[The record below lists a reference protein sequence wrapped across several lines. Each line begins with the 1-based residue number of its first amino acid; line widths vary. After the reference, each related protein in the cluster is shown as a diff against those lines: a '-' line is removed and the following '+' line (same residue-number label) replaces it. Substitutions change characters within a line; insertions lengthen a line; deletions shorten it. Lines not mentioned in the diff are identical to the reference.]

1 MSQEFPEAHPLAKAI
16 RAIRSRHGKS
26 GVEFAALLGVN
37 QAMVSRYETGRTRP
51 GSLVLYRLLR
61 LAEGPEKNP
70 ILDQFTR
77 LVGGEQER
85 LAEVS
90 RLSEF
95 EQMTRGLSI
104 RSAFPP
110 RQAPEG
116 WSVVDAHTAFTPNLA
131 ELGRA
136 LSQLYARGREVD
148 SSLFEIVKLWL
159 SHDDLDAAVRQS
171 FSVAAKYL
179 EVALVTRAGQGT
191 RQPKLGIA
199 KSRSKGPPHDTT
211 QG

>member
-1 MSQEFPEAHPLAKAI
+1 MSQEFPEAHPLPRQSALSDPGMG
-16 RAIRSRHGKS
+16 RAALS
-26 GVEFAALLGVN
+26 FAALLGVN

-136 LSQLYARGREVD
+136 LSQLYAV
-148 SSLFEIVKLWL
+148 
-159 SHDDLDAAVRQS
+159 AVRWI
-171 FSVAAKYL
+171 L
-179 EVALVTRAGQGT
+179 LW
-191 RQPKLGIA
+191 
-199 KSRSKGPPHDTT
+199 SRSSSCG
-211 QG
+211 